1 MIEAEAKLMLHVR
14 SAQKLEA
21 VEPALRSAAQRHGAQ
36 IISVLHLGQLLR
48 DRQRKPARDAIVFSV
63 CQPDLSAALLAEE
76 MRFAAYLP
84 CRIAAYE
91 EGDGV
96 VLEAIAPTEVCGLL
110 GRPDL
115 EGAALRLETSL
126 LAVMQEASR
135 AVAAAHE
142 PAVAPGGG
150 VGATEEQVALRRVVP
165 QRIDAHGTKVEEIAG
180 TGQHDSAGG

>member
-1 MIEAEAKLMLHVR
+1 MIEAEAKAMLHVR

-21 VEPALRSAAQRHGAQ
+21 VEPALRNAAQRQGAQ
-36 IISVLHLGQLLR
+36 IISIIHLGQWLR
-48 DRQRKPARDAIVFSV
+48 DRQRKPPRDAIVFSL

-91 EGDGV
+91 DGDGV

-115 EGAALRLETSL
+115 ERAALLLEASL
-126 LAVMQEASR
+126 VAVMQEASR
-135 AVAAAHE
+135 PVAAAHE
-142 PAVAPGGG
+142 TAAVSRGG
-150 VGATEEQVALRRVVP
+150 VGATEEQVAARRVVP
-165 QRIDAHGTKVEEIAG
+165 QRIDKHGTKVEEIAG
-180 TGQHDSAGG
+180 TGQHDSPGG